1 MILVWKKTSI
11 KEYRLIYKGRCDKI
25 NKDLCEREMI
35 NLIKYNMLKI
45 VIAAAG
51 AVAVASTGVQAFAS
65 ILGAETSESWKTDM
79 GGGATYYHN
88 VFDSSSVGKQTENY
102 VEYRPN
108 NEAVPVV
115 VNGASVWG
123 KRTITSA
130 AEYMLSNNMRPLI
143 GINAD
148 FFSLTTGI
156 PMGYTIIDGRIF
168 SKEAG
173 IQDAVGFRKDGTA
186 FIDKIG
192 IDASLSD
199 GSRKVMVQYIN
210 KWSQD
215 GLNGLYMLTDD
226 FADTTHTNYKA
237 LFAVCT
243 PTQGD
248 LTLNSTM
255 TLRVDEVYIYDGDI
269 AIPDGKV
276 VFVMDPDGNADCVD
290 MVSRLAP
297 GDTVTFAN
305 SVYGAERYNWEQAE
319 FATSSIGGRLINNG
333 VIGSGFEAGAAPR
346 TAAGVR
352 DDGTVIFYTLDG
364 RQSGYSYG
372 AQIKTLAKRMQELGC
387 IDALNLDGGGSTA
400 IGAVFPGSEIFS
412 VTNRPSDGTL
422 RSCANYLFLKDMRAQ
437 TGIPWYV
444 EWREISD
451 RNFLAGTSVQLEASS
466 VYDTGNYRMD
476 SLTGVSY
483 SVENTDSAATTVDDE
498 GHITFKGTGQSIVYV
513 TGSSYSTS
521 FDFAVY
527 ENPEEIRLTD
537 ESNGGG
543 VDALY
548 LEEGTMRNFDLE
560 AAAYVNGV
568 RLQAYPSLFR
578 WELDGSLGTV
588 DEDGTV
594 SLKDDGSK
602 SAVLRISAGKTTKEI
617 PIYVVE
623 KDMFSDISGHWAHDI
638 IEQMA
643 DRGIIN
649 GFEEDGQRL
658 FKPDSN
664 ITRIQFA
671 AVMCNALGIDVKKYS
686 EAELN
691 FTDSADIQ
699 PWAVD
704 YVKAMVGMGY
714 INGRSDDNGATAYFA
729 PEDNIKRSEAF
740 AVMGRTIDENK
751 SAELSYA
758 DKDSIP
764 LWAVDSFKK
773 LAALNIIRGFE
784 DNTIRPE
791 SFTTRAEAAALVMA
805 IMQPSSRH

>member
-1 MILVWKKTSI
+1 MS
-11 KEYRLIYKGRCDKI
+11 
-25 NKDLCEREMI
+25 
-35 NLIKYNMLKI
+35 KYNILKI
-45 VIAAAG
+45 MTATAAAA
-51 AVAVASTGVQAFAS
+51 AVTVSGIEALASV
-65 ILGAETSESWKTDM
+65 LGTETSDNWTTDM
-79 GGGATYYHN
+79 GGGAVYYHN
-88 VFDSSSVGKQTENY
+88 VFDSPSVGKQTENY
-102 VEYRPN
+102 VEYKPN
-108 NEAVPVV
+108 TEAVPVV

-130 AEYMLSNNMRPLI
+130 ADYMKDNNMRPLI

-148 FFSLTTGI
+148 YFSLTTGI
-156 PMGYTIIDGRIF
+156 PMGYTIIDGQIF

-199 GSRKVMVQYIN
+199 GDNKVTVQYVN

-226 FADTTHTNYKA
+226 FADTTHTNYEA
-237 LFAVCT
+237 LFAICT

-248 LTLNSTM
+248 LSLNSTM
-255 TLRVDEVYIYDGDI
+255 TLTVDEVYIYDGDI

-276 VFVMDPDGNADCVD
+276 VFVMDPDGNEDCVSL
-290 MVSRLAP
+290 VSNLAP

-319 FATSSIGGRLINNG
+319 FAASSIGGRLLNNG
-333 VIGSGFEAGAAPR
+333 IIGSGFEAGAAPR
-346 TAAGVR
+346 TAVGVK
-352 DDGTVIFYTLDG
+352 DDGTVVFYTIDG

-372 AQIKTLAKRMQELGC
+372 VQITTLAKRMRELGC

-400 IGAVFPGSEIFS
+400 IGAVFPGSEIFN
-412 VTNRPSDGTL
+412 VTNRPSDGAL
-422 RSCANYLFLKDMRAQ
+422 RSCANYLFLRDMRAQ

-444 EWREISD
+444 EWREIPN
-451 RNFLAGTSVQLEASS
+451 RNYLAGTSVQLEAAS

-476 SLTGVSY
+476 SLTDVNY
-483 SVENTDSAATTVDDE
+483 SVENTDSAQTTVDDE
-498 GHITFKGTGQSIVYV
+498 GHITFKGTGQSVIYV

-527 ENPEEIRLTD
+527 EAPEEIRVTD
-537 ESNGGG
+537 EANGGG

-548 LEEGTMRNFDLE
+548 LDEGTMRNFDLE
-560 AAAYVNGV
+560 AGAYVNDV
-568 RLQAYPSLFR
+568 RLEAYPSLFL
-578 WELDGSLGTV
+578 WELEGSLGTV

-594 SLKDDGSK
+594 SLKDDGSE
-602 SAVLRISAGKTTKEI
+602 SALLKVTAGGVTKEI

-623 KDMFSDISGHWAHDI
+623 KDTFSDISGHWAHDI
-638 IEQMA
+638 IESMA
-643 DRGIIN
+643 DSGIIN
-649 GFEEDGQRL
+649 GFEEDGQLL

-671 AVMCNALGIDVKKYS
+671 AIMCNALGIDPEEYS
-686 EAELN
+686 AAELD
-691 FTDSADIQ
+691 FTDSGDIQ
-699 PWAVD
+699 PWAVS
-704 YVKAMVGMGY
+704 YVKAMVSLGY
-714 INGRSDDNGATAYFA
+714 INGRSDDDGATSYFA

-740 AVMGRTIDENK
+740 AVMGRAI
-751 SAELSYA
+751 AEDKETELAYA
-758 DKDSIP
+758 DADRIP

-773 LAALNIIRGFE
+773 LAALNIISGFE

-791 SFTTRAEAAALVMA
+791 NLTTRAEAAALVMKL
-805 IMQPSSRH
+805 IEIIN